1 MIKYL
6 GSKKK
11 LLEEIYKATLD
22 GFDGEVESVID
33 LFSGTSRVGHHFK
46 TKGHRVIAND
56 LSAYGKVLADAL
68 VVADKETIQDEAQ
81 KWIDHYNKNKGTLD
95 GYFTDT
101 FCRKSRF
108 FQEKNG
114 KRVDYIRED
123 IEKRDFD
130 PILKSV
136 LLTSLMLA
144 ADKVDSTCG
153 VQMAYLKKWAKRSD
167 KDLEMK
173 MPALTDASSFGSS
186 ESHQGDALEKSKTL
200 KADVAYLDPP
210 YNQHSYLGNY
220 HIWES
225 LVKWD
230 KPEVYGIACKR
241 VDVKTRKSDFNKK
254 REAEVAMEKVIDNCA
269 KNVKRIVVSF
279 NDEGYISKDKMIS
292 LLEKHGDTK
301 VITIEYQRY
310 IGSQIGIH
318 NKKGEKVGEKG
329 KKKNNEFI
337 FVTDVDQI

>member
-11 LLEEIYKATLD
+11 LLDNIYEATID
-22 GFDGEVESVID
+22 GFDGDVESVID
-33 LFSGTSRVGHHFK
+33 LFSGTSRVGNHFK
-46 TKGHRVIAND
+46 QKGHRVISND
-56 LSAYGKVLADAL
+56 LSAYGKTLAEAL
-68 VVADKETIQDEAQ
+68 VVADKSAIEAEAQ
-81 KWIDHYNKNKGTLD
+81 KWIDHYNTTAGELD

-101 FCRKSRF
+101 FCRQSRF

-153 VQMAYLKKWAKRSD
+153 VQMAYLKKWAKRSEN
-167 KDLEMK
+167 DLEMK
-173 MPALTDASSFGSS
+173 MPLLTNESQYGAS
-186 ESHQGDALEKSKTL
+186 EAHQGDALEKSKSL

-220 HIWES
+220 HVWES
-225 LVKWD
+225 LCKWD
-230 KPEVYGIACKR
+230 KPEVYGVACKR
-241 VDVKTRKSDFNKK
+241 VDVKTRKSDFNRK
-254 REAEVAMEKVIDNCA
+254 REAVKAMETVIDNCA
-269 KNVKRIVVSF
+269 ANVKRIVVSF
-279 NDEGYISKDKMIS
+279 NDEGYISKQEMIG
-292 LLEKHGDTK
+292 LLEKHGQTK
-301 VITIEYQRY
+301 VITIQYQRY

-318 NKKGEKVGEKG
+318 NKKGEKVGKKG
-329 KKKNNEFI
+329 KKQNNEFI
-337 FVTDVDQI
+337 FVTDID